1 MLVIM
6 NKKSLTPV
14 ILDTNALLMQFEFK
28 IDLEDELTKLL
39 GAYEI
44 QIPSSVL
51 NELKNLKDKY
61 SNSAYEFALKYK
73 IIGTDKK
80 GDESILAMARE
91 LNAVV
96 VTNDRVLRKRLKKDG
111 IKVIYLRQKSY
122 LALDIP

>member
-1 MLVIM
+1 M

-28 IDLEDELTKLL
+28 INLKEELTKLL

-51 NELKNLKDKY
+51 NELENLKDKY
-61 SNSAYEFALKYK
+61 SSSAFEFALKYK
-73 IIGTDKK
+73 VIKTEKK
-80 GDESILAMARE
+80 GDESILTMAKE

-96 VTNDRVLRKRLKKDG
+96 VTNDRILRKRLKLNG
-111 IKVIYLRQKSY
+111 IRVIYLRQKSY

>member
-1 MLVIM
+1 M

-28 IDLEDELTKLL
+28 INLKDELTKLL
-39 GAYEI
+39 GVYEI

-51 NELKNLKDKY
+51 NELENLKDKY
-61 SNSAYEFALKYK
+61 SSSAFKFALKYK
-73 IIGTDKK
+73 IIMTEKK
-80 GDESILAMARE
+80 GDESILTIAKE

-96 VTNDRVLRKRLKKDG
+96 VTNDRILRKRLKLNG
-111 IKVIYLRQKSY
+111 IRVIYLRQKSY

>member
-1 MLVIM
+1 MLVSM

-28 IDLEDELTKLL
+28 INLKDELTKLL
-39 GAYEI
+39 GVYEI

-51 NELKNLKDKY
+51 NELENLKDKY
-61 SNSAYEFALKYK
+61 SSSAFKFALKYK
-73 IIGTDKK
+73 IIMTEKK
-80 GDESILAMARE
+80 GDESILTIAKE

-96 VTNDRVLRKRLKKDG
+96 VTNDRILRKRLKLNG
-111 IKVIYLRQKSY
+111 IRVIYLRQKSY